1 MVKTGISTA
10 SFFDKLML
18 ENVPALFSAWGV
30 RCAEY
35 YLNSYCEYD
44 RRFVEPL
51 AKATADAGIEVVSVH
66 PMSLQYEPLLFTPHP
81 RQQAD
86 ALLAYESVLKAGEI
100 LHADHYVMHG
110 PVVLG
115 NGVSKNLQLE
125 RLAPIFDRL
134 SAMAEDHGMR
144 LTLENVS
151 YSIMPTPEIGL
162 NLHELC
168 RRPLYHTLDI
178 KQAIRAGVD
187 PLAFV
192 EAFGEYIL
200 AVHACDV
207 DLSSG
212 KPRYCLPPKGGYDYA
227 HLIGALQSKGFS
239 GAVLLEAY
247 SDMYESCEEL
257 KDAYFAMEHQINA
270 QEVSYGTESCE
281 S

>member
-18 ENVPALFSAWGV
+18 EDVPGLFSAWGV
-30 RCAEY
+30 QRAEY

-44 RRFVEPL
+44 RSFIEPL

-86 ALLAYESVLKAGEI
+86 ALIAYETVLKAGEL

-110 PVVLG
+110 PVVL
-115 NGVSKNLQLE
+115 NGVAKNLQLE

-134 SAMAEDHGMR
+134 SDMAEDHGMH

-162 NLHELC
+162 RLHELC

-178 KQAIRAGVD
+178 KQSIRAGVD
-187 PLAFV
+187 PLAF
-192 EAFGEYIL
+192 ADALGEHIL

-207 DLSSG
+207 DLSFG
-212 KPRYCLPPKGGYDYA
+212 KPRYCLPPNGEYDFKR
-227 HLIGALQSKGFS
+227 LLNALEKKGFS

-247 SDMYESCEEL
+247 SDMYQSYEEL
-257 KDAYFAMEHQINA
+257 KDAYFALDRQINA
-270 QEVSYGTESCE
+270 
-281 S
+281 

>member
-18 ENVPALFSAWGV
+18 EDAPALFSAWGV

-44 RRFVEPL
+44 PAFVKPL
-51 AKATADAGIEVVSVH
+51 AEATADAGIEVVSVH

-86 ALLAYESVLKAGEI
+86 ALIAYESVLKAGEI

-110 PVVLG
+110 PVVL
-115 NGVSKNLQLE
+115 NGVAKNLQLE

-134 SAMAEDHGMR
+134 IDMAEDHGLH

-162 NLHELC
+162 QLHELC
-168 RRPLYHTLDI
+168 NRPLYHTLDV

-187 PLAFV
+187 PLAFA
-192 EAFGEYIL
+192 EALGEHIL

-207 DLSSG
+207 DVSSG
-212 KPRYCLPPKGGYDYA
+212 KPRYCLPPRGGYDFSS
-227 HLIGALQSKGFS
+227 LIGALQKKGFS

-247 SDMYESCEEL
+247 SDMYQSCEEL
-257 KDAYFAMEHQINA
+257 KDAYFAMNRQIN
-270 QEVSYGTESCE
+270 T
-281 S
+281 